1 MNRHALLDEL
11 EKELSFSFARSGG
24 SGGQH
29 VNKVETKV
37 ILDWDFRSSG
47 LLTDEEKDRIHDR
60 LSRFVKADGT
70 FQLYHQTERSQI
82 RNREIAVDRWR
93 SLVDFALT
101 KQKKRRRTKP
111 SKSSIQRH
119 RKKMEQRKQIKKW
132 RKKPRL
138 D

>member
-1 MNRHALLDEL
+1 MNRQELLDEL
-11 EKELSFSFARSGG
+11 EKELFFSSARSGG

-37 ILDWDFRSSG
+37 ILEWDFRSSR
-47 LLTDEEKDRIHDR
+47 LLTEEEKDRIHDR

-70 FQLYHQTERSQI
+70 FKLYHQTERSQL
-82 RNREIAVDRWR
+82 RNKEIAVGRWR
-93 SLVDFALT
+93 SLVDSALT

-111 SKSSIQRH
+111 SKASIQRH
-119 RKKMEQRKQIKKW
+119 RKKMEHRKEIKKW